1 MGLFSKNQPEKQ
13 RGKTVAE
20 SKLEKII
27 ARKFSGDLRELPP
40 SYEGGSYSWA
50 TVHESTMVIAEI
62 SDEFGTEN
70 YPVVRVYSY
79 CVYGARDDDK
89 LFRYLMADCTT
100 SIFSQFKIEKGEKN
114 GTVDV
119 LVQRYL
125 ALDTLDDDE
134 FETAF
139 LEVATTS
146 NDNDDEIVK
155 RFGGSTAWEE

>member
-27 ARKFSGDLRELPP
+27 ARMGGLQEMPP
-40 SYEGGSYSWA
+40 SYEGASYSWG
-50 TVHESTMVIAEI
+50 TVHESTLVIAEI
-62 SDEFGTEN
+62 SDEFGSEN

-79 CVYGARDDDK
+79 CAIGARDDDK

-100 SIFSQFKIEKGEKN
+100 SIFTQFKTEYGVED

-119 LVQRYL
+119 IVQRYL
-125 ALDTLDDDE
+125 ALETLDDEE
-134 FETAF
+134 FQTAF

-155 RFGGSTAWEE
+155 RFGGKTAMED

>member
-1 MGLFSKNQPEKQ
+1 MGLFSKNKPEKE

-27 ARKFSGDLRELPP
+27 ARKFSGDLTELPP
-40 SYEGGSYSWA
+40 AYEGDSYSWA
-50 TVHESTMVIAEI
+50 TVHESTMVLAEI
-62 SDEFGTEN
+62 SVEFGNEN
-70 YPVVRVYSY
+70 HPVVRVYSY
-79 CVYGARDDDK
+79 CVNGARDDDK
-89 LFRYLMADCTT
+89 LFRYLMTDCTT
-100 SIFSQFKIEKGEKN
+100 SIFSQFKIEEGAEN

-125 ALDTLDDDE
+125 AFDTLDDDE

-155 RFGGSTAWEE
+155 RFGGSTSWEE